1 MVENKTSLVNDEFY
15 RGTGHILDRIQR
27 IIWERITMVA
37 GLKLNKELVLFNFI
51 SNALKRYNEDPKS
64 DNCKI
69 EIVTYD
75 MWVEIRL
82 KTYDTKTL
90 IAYGLVFDKDAF
102 EENKKQFDNVFA
114 FDPSGLCYY
123 KYVKDEGAWAAVIE
137 ARVLEQ
143 LEVLTDVFYME
154 LNYWKERKF

>member
-1 MVENKTSLVNDEFY
+1 MVEKTSLVNDEFY
-15 RGTGHILDRIQR
+15 RETGHILDRTQS
-27 IIWERITMVA
+27 IIWERMSSIVSIK
-37 GLKLNKELVLFNFI
+37 GSKEYALFNFV

-75 MWVEIRL
+75 MLVEIRL

-102 EENKKQFDNVFA
+102 EENKKQFDNIFA

-123 KYVKDEGAWAAVIE
+123 KYVKDEGAWAAVTE
-137 ARVLEQ
+137 ARVLKQ
-143 LEVLTDVFYME
+143 LATLEEAFINEMGL
-154 LNYWKERKF
+154 LKERKF